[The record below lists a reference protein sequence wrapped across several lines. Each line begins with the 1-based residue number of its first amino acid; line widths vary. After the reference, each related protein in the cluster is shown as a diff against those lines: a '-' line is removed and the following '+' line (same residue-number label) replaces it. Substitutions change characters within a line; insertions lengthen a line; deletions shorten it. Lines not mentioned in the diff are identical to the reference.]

1 MTTPILT
8 MPEDDPDTLQLLDE
22 LDKDWVKRW
31 RKATKQEAESNDIT
45 YVVPPM
51 NEPKQKSK

>member
-22 LDKDWVKRW
+22 LNKDWAKRW
-31 RKATKQEAESNDIT
+31 RKATKQESKSNGTT